1 VPNILVNIDEQS
13 VEQLD
18 EVLGGNQFTK
28 VVENHAAFL
37 DAVMLLEHSDPEAVK
52 RSNEEN
58 IMVNYKENILKF
70 LKDTI

>member
-1 VPNILVNIDEQS
+1 
-13 VEQLD
+13 
-18 EVLGGNQFTK
+18 
-28 VVENHAAFL
+28 
-37 DAVMLLEHSDPEAVK
+37 MLLEHSDPEAVK